1 MTAIGLVV
9 GWRLGGGGS
18 PFFWQNHS
26 LGTVGVGRPPVGG
39 VGIDVVD
46 GNGLLGPGT
55 RYGTGSGVRV
65 GGLT

>member
-39 VGIDVVD
+39 VGIDGVD
-46 GNGLLGPGT
+46 GDELHGAGT
-55 RYGTGSGVRV
+55 RYGVGSGVRV
-65 GGLT
+65 GGLA